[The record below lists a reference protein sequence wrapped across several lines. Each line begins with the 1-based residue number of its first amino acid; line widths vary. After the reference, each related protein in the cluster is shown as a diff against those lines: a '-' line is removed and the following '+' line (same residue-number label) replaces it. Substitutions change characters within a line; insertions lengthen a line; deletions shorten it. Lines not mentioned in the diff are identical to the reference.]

1 MFKLNF
7 AIVVDKLTDDVLSA
21 KYFSLLDEDDQTLL
35 VSGMN
40 ESMNFIYTQFKLR
53 NTGCFVKRFT
63 AYVKTF
69 NKKNSEK
76 FCETLY
82 AIDYLYGGSQYFS
95 SHILQDSFFS

>member
-40 ESMNFIYTQFKLR
+40 ESMNFIYT
-53 NTGCFVKRFT
+53 
-63 AYVKTF
+63 
-69 NKKNSEK
+69 
-76 FCETLY
+76 
-82 AIDYLYGGSQYFS
+82 
-95 SHILQDSFFS
+95 